1 MAKKSEPSPLI
12 LSTTTPLIPPTRA
25 TNPLPSRTTT
35 TTATN
40 CGHSLQSTKTI
51 ITNPEPSLPS
61 LTTTTINYPYPPS
74 KVTVIASERKK
85 SNCRYYKST
94 HCKQQRSSL
103 SSSNSSTVELR
114 TKKSISNN
122 AKHCKQNSS
131 ESPHRLNNNTTKLH
145 SNRLHR
151 SRFNDREK
159 QNARAANASTINP
172 EEVKQDM
179 YGLARRLQMKTIGLH
194 EDNELQRSDDSS
206 VDSDA
211 LIQGRILK
219 DNIIAQPMTS
229 SSSTNDSADEDVVT
243 LYLHLKSSF
252 DLTNTNA
259 TTTNDNKRYIPNSKV
274 RRVQMYAVMENSSS
288 SAPTIVVTIE
298 DANNYYENFET
309 IKT

>member
-1 MAKKSEPSPLI
+1 
-12 LSTTTPLIPPTRA
+12 
-25 TNPLPSRTTT
+25 
-35 TTATN
+35 
-40 CGHSLQSTKTI
+40 
-51 ITNPEPSLPS
+51 
-61 LTTTTINYPYPPS
+61 
-74 KVTVIASERKK
+74 
-85 SNCRYYKST
+85 
-94 HCKQQRSSL
+94 
-103 SSSNSSTVELR
+103 
-114 TKKSISNN
+114 
-122 AKHCKQNSS
+122 
-131 ESPHRLNNNTTKLH
+131 
-145 SNRLHR
+145 
-151 SRFNDREK
+151 

-211 LIQGRILK
+211 RKRCHRSLDSVSEHSKDKDIGNMFYERNKSLDQLDILSK
-219 DNIIAQPMTS
+219 PRSIRAILLAQPMTS